1 MKRAGI
7 PWEMEI
13 IRDVE
18 KQLVQLELAAFL
30 IIILGIFTLISLII
44 FNISLF
50 I

>member
-7 PWEMEI
+7 PREMEI

-18 KQLVQLELAAFL
+18 KQLVQLELAAFF
-30 IIILGIFTLISLII
+30 IIILGIFTLISLIM